1 MSHAAT
7 KFANMDMGI
16 QLVAVVV
23 CIDSEASQIG
33 AKRLRGATMA
43 TGRCEIKLKI
53 FQQLATESYLKI
65 VRDLQGEIRTPSV
78 ATI

>member
-1 MSHAAT
+1 
-7 KFANMDMGI
+7 MGI

-43 TGRCEIKLKI
+43 TGRYTIKLVLGKCREYNNSGVTLYTGI
-53 FQQLATESYLKI
+53 YSRYRLDYQ
-65 VRDLQGEIRTPSV
+65 RR
-78 ATI
+78 